1 MNVIMSCPAP
11 VMPETVS
18 ARRAFGVVALV
29 GGWFGQQVVTGLV
42 RRYQSSSLVV
52 LALGTMV
59 GLANVLL
66 TIIGIDSVVRS
77 LRESGRIDLA
87 FTSPCDDASGSA
99 RPFM

>member
-1 MNVIMSCPAP
+1 MHSCPAP
-11 VMPETVS
+11 VLSETVS
-18 ARRAFGVVALV
+18 AHRAFGVVALV

-42 RRYQSSSLVV
+42 RRFKSSSLVV

-87 FTSPCDDASGSA
+87 FTSPCDASGSA

>member
-1 MNVIMSCPAP
+1 MSCPAP
-11 VMPETVS
+11 VLSETVS
-18 ARRAFGVVALV
+18 AHRTFGVVALV

-42 RRYQSSSLVV
+42 RRYHSSSLVV

-87 FTSPCDDASGSA
+87 FTSPCDASGSA
-99 RPFM
+99 RPVM